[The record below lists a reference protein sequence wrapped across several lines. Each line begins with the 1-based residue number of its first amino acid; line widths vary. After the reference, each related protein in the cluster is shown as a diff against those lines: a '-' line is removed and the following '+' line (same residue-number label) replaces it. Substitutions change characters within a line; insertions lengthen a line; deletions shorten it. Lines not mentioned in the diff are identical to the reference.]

1 MGETRN
7 GRRRLENYKL
17 RDIRNQT
24 DKINALVKQVQG
36 FGCDL
41 RSIQLQEVGSG
52 KGEEK
57 P

>member
-52 KGEEK
+52 EGEEK